1 MNNILSEII
10 LSKWEEDWLFLKM
23 RLLIQCSV
31 NYHGKTCMHEK
42 LHPKFIPMVSNIKSS
57 LVRKMSRVPQYK
69 MGIWDQIIRKE
80 VSNLLPVNQTQAFFW
95 AYLNSQIILKA
106 NMVFNILYGWE
117 MTQTGSRGDAFLYI
131 VVRRNLWEGDIW
143 AEIWESKGVSHK
155 ASWWK
160 SIPADGRVCA
170 ENLRWEHIWIF
181 EEKQR
186 SQCV

>member
-1 MNNILSEII
+1 MNNILSGII

-42 LHPKFIPMVSNIKSS
+42 LHPKSIPMVSNIKSS
-57 LVRKMSRVPQYK
+57 LVRKMSLVPQYK

-106 NMVFNILYGWE
+106 NMVSNILYGWE
-117 MTQTGSRGDAFLYI
+117 MTQTGSRLATSLSTEMACWHTTMCTQ
-131 VVRRNLWEGDIW
+131 VTTL
-143 AEIWESKGVSHK
+143 KK
-155 ASWWK
+155 AGMGPSPGITGMGLPFP
-160 SIPADGRVCA
+160 S
-170 ENLRWEHIWIF
+170 L
-181 EEKQR
+181 
-186 SQCV
+186 